1 MPLPLSE
8 LKDWYSEIGDLAK
21 ATREAVGNHSK
32 AAEFYR
38 SLNTASTWEGE
49 GGDAAR
55 AAMEA
60 TAQNH
65 DATAENLRNAAGGME
80 DAAHD
85 AEDISKKVKDI
96 LDYAAEQPAVE
107 INESTN
113 QVISP
118 DTSHL
123 TEEAAEKVASKVA
136 GLESD
141 IAAVLADAD
150 LVDADLARDIA
161 TATGTTPPDVNGG
174 ASDGRAKPDDP
185 AATAQRY
192 DQSGQR
198 AKDQAVVDKA
208 NAEGRTSTS
217 PGMVG
222 QPSHLTGEEADA
234 AARLRDYKTITEPNS
249 HTAIHGGE
257 KARRLA
263 AERLD
268 DHRMSQFTGPLA
280 KDTVVGGDARTR
292 AQTRLDMQHALE
304 NGQLAAHPGF
314 MTPDDATRLMDRL
327 EVEGRARVLTQITN
341 DLEHFGVSH
350 DGAKAAVEEIKN
362 GKSPD
367 QVIKEATGGLAT
379 QASNLGEGAKAHG
392 RAMPGGEHWGKAPV
406 WSHADAEALKGF
418 GSKLGNF
425 GTAIDAV
432 ITVNDMLHG
441 APVGEELAEF
451 GGRTGGTM
459 LGGWAA
465 GAAWG
470 SLVGP
475 EGTLVVGFLG
485 AMAGGIWGEKA
496 VDWMMGK

>member
-1 MPLPLSE
+1 MSLPLNE
-8 LKDWYSEIGDLAK
+8 LKDWHSEIGDLAK
-21 ATREAVGNHSK
+21 ATRQAVGNHSK

-60 TAQNH
+60 TAQHH
-65 DATAENLRNAAGGME
+65 DATAENLRSAAGGME
-80 DAAHD
+80 TAAQD

-96 LDYAAEQPAVE
+96 LDFAAEQPAVE
-107 INESTN
+107 IDESTN
-113 QVISP
+113 QVIPP

-123 TEEAAEKVASKVA
+123 TAEAAEEVASKVA

-150 LVDADLARDIA
+150 LVDAELARDIA
-161 TATGTTPPDVNGG
+161 TATGTTPPGVNEGG
-174 ASDGRAKPDDP
+174 TAGLDSP
-185 AATAQRY
+185 ATAAQQY

-198 AKDQAVVDKA
+198 AKDQALLDKA
-208 NAEGRTSTS
+208 RAEGRTSSS
-217 PGMVG
+217 PATVG
-222 QPSHLTGEEADA
+222 QSTHMTREEEDA
-234 AARLRDYKTITEPNS
+234 AARLRDYGTITDPNS

-263 AERLD
+263 GERLD
-268 DHRMSQFTGPLA
+268 DYRMSQFTGPLP

-292 AQTRLDMQHALE
+292 AQARLEMQRAFE
-304 NGQLAAHPGF
+304 NGQVAAHPGS

-327 EVEGRARVLTQITN
+327 EAEGRARVLTQFTN
-341 DLEHFGVSH
+341 DLEHFGVSPE
-350 DGAKAAVEEIKN
+350 GAKAAVDEVKN

-367 QVIKEATGGLAT
+367 QVIKDATAALAT
-379 QASNLGEGAKAHG
+379 QASNLGEGTKAHAEG
-392 RAMPGGEHWGKAPV
+392 MRAGEHWGKAPV
-406 WSHADAEALKGF
+406 WTHADAEALKGF
-418 GSKLGNF
+418 GSKLGAV
-425 GTAIDAV
+425 GTGVDAAITAID
-432 ITVNDMLHG
+432 ILNG
-441 APVGEELAEF
+441 APAGQELAEL

-470 SLVGP
+470 TFVGP
-475 EGTLVVGFLG
+475 EGTLVVGLLG

>member
-1 MPLPLSE
+1 MSLSLKE
-8 LKDWYSEIGDLAK
+8 LKDWHGEIADLAT
-21 ATREAVGNHSK
+21 ATREAVGNHAK

-38 SLNTASTWEGE
+38 SLNRASTWEGE
-49 GGDAAR
+49 GGDAAK

-65 DATAENLRNAAGGME
+65 DATAENLRKAAGGME

-85 AEDISKKVKDI
+85 AEDVSKTVKGI
-96 LDYAAEQPAVE
+96 LDYAAEPPSVE

-113 QVISP
+113 QVVPP

-123 TEEAAEKVASKVA
+123 TDEAAEKVASKVA
-136 GLESD
+136 SLESD

-150 LVDADLARDIA
+150 LVDADLAREIA
-161 TATGTTPPDVNGG
+161 TATGTTPPGV
-174 ASDGRAKPDDP
+174 ADGTTRPDDP
-185 AATAQRY
+185 SATAQQY

-198 AKDQAVVDKA
+198 AKDQALVDKA
-208 NAEGRTSTS
+208 KAEGRNSYLPS
-217 PGMVG
+217 MEG
-222 QPSHLTGEEADA
+222 QSGHMSREEVDA
-234 AARLRDYKTITEPNS
+234 AARLRDYKTIADPTS
-249 HTAIHGGE
+249 HIAIHGGD

-263 AERLD
+263 GDRLD
-268 DHRMSQFTGPLA
+268 DYRMAHFTGPLP
-280 KDTVVGGDARTR
+280 KDTAVGGDVRTR
-292 AQTRLDMQHALE
+292 AQARLDMQHALE
-304 NGQLAAHPGF
+304 NGQVAAHPGF
-314 MTPDDATRLMDRL
+314 MTPDDATRFMDRL
-327 EVEGRARVLTQITN
+327 EVEGRARVLSEFTN
-341 DLEHFGVSH
+341 DLEQFGVSA
-350 DGAKAAVEEIKN
+350 DGANAAVEEIKA

-425 GTAIDAV
+425 GTLIDGV
-432 ITVNDMLHG
+432 ITFNDVMHG
-441 APVGEELAEF
+441 APAGQEAAEF
-451 GGRTGGTM
+451 GGRTAGTM

-470 SLVGP
+470 TFVGP
-475 EGTLVVGFLG
+475 EGTLIVGFLG
-485 AMAGGIWGEKA
+485 AVGGGIGGEEF

>member
-1 MPLPLSE
+1 MALPLNE
-8 LKDWYSEIGDLAK
+8 LKDWHTEIGDLAK

-55 AAMEA
+55 TAMEG
-60 TAQNH
+60 TAQKH
-65 DATAENLRNAAGGME
+65 EATAENLRNAAGGME
-80 DAAHD
+80 NAAED
-85 AEDISKKVKDI
+85 AEDISGKVKAI

-113 QVISP
+113 QVVPP

-123 TEEAAEKVASKVA
+123 TKEAAEKVASKVA
-136 GLESD
+136 ALESD

-150 LVDADLARDIA
+150 LVDADLAREIA
-161 TATGTTPPDVNGG
+161 TATGTPPPESGDGTPTGSKN
-174 ASDGRAKPDDP
+174 SDNPS
-185 AATAQRY
+185 ATAQQY

-198 AKDQAVVDKA
+198 AKDQALLDQA
-208 NAEGRTSTS
+208 QSEGRTSSS
-217 PGMVG
+217 PATAGLPTHM
-222 QPSHLTGEEADA
+222 TREEQDA
-234 AARLRDYKTITEPNS
+234 AARLRDYNTITDPNS
-249 HTAIHGGE
+249 HSAVHGGE

-263 AERLD
+263 SERLD
-268 DHRMSQFTGPLA
+268 DYRMSQFTGPLH

-292 AQTRLDMQHALE
+292 AQARLDMQHALE

-327 EVEGRARVLTQITN
+327 EVEGRARVLTQFTN
-341 DLEHFGVSH
+341 DLEHFGVSQE
-350 DGAKAAVEEIKN
+350 GAAAAVEEIKG

-379 QASNLGEGAKAHG
+379 QASNLGEGAKAQG
-392 RAMPGGEHWGKAPV
+392 RAMPSGEHWGKAPV

-418 GSKLGNF
+418 GSKLGTI
-425 GTAIDAV
+425 GTGVDAAITAID
-432 ITVNDMLHG
+432 ILNG
-441 APVGEELAEF
+441 APAGEELAQL

-470 SLVGP
+470 TLVGP
-475 EGTLVVGFLG
+475 EGTLVVGLLG

>member
-1 MPLPLSE
+1 MSLPLNE
-8 LKDWYSEIGDLAK
+8 LKDWHSEIGDLAK

-38 SLNTASTWEGE
+38 SLTTASRWEGE
-49 GGDAAR
+49 GGDAAKS
-55 AAMEA
+55 AMGA

-65 DATAENLRNAAGGME
+65 EATAENLRSAAGGME
-80 DAAHD
+80 DATQD
-85 AEDISKKVKDI
+85 AEDISKKVKAI

-113 QVISP
+113 QVIPP

-150 LVDADLARDIA
+150 LVDADLAREIA
-161 TATGTTPPDVNGG
+161 TATGTTPPDVNDG
-174 ASDGRAKPDDP
+174 APNAAGRPDDP
-185 AATAQRY
+185 AATAQQY

-198 AKDQAVVDKA
+198 AKDQALVDKA
-208 NAEGRTSTS
+208 KAEGRTSSSTS
-217 PGMVG
+217 FEG
-222 QPSHLTGEEADA
+222 QPGHMSREEAEA
-234 AARLRDYKTITEPNS
+234 VARLRDYEPIATPTR
-249 HTAIHGGE
+249 HAAIHGGE
-257 KARRLA
+257 QARRLA

-292 AQTRLDMQHALE
+292 AHARLEMQRAFE
-304 NGQLAAHPGF
+304 NGQVAAHPGS

-327 EVEGRARVLTQITN
+327 EVEGRARLLTQFTN
-341 DLEHFGVSH
+341 DLEHFGVSQ
-350 DGAKAAVEEIKN
+350 DGAKAAVEEVKN

-392 RAMPGGEHWGKAPV
+392 NAMPSGEHWGKAPV
-406 WSHADAEALKGF
+406 WSHADVEALKGF
-418 GSKLGNF
+418 GSKLGAV
-425 GTAIDAV
+425 GTGADAV
-432 ITVNDMLHG
+432 ITAIDILQG
-441 APVGEELAEF
+441 APLGTEAAEF
-451 GGRTGGTM
+451 GGRTAGTM

-470 SLVGP
+470 TLVGP

-485 AMAGGIWGEKA
+485 ALAGGIGGEKA